1 MIREHLVLNW
11 VSHCVEM
18 RNRQYITAKDFFD
31 LCLMFKAYQEKYG
44 HFEKLPLIFVAIPGN
59 RFACRRG
66 SRKSLERFERA
77 SSPRILPASIDLS
90 ALPLLFP
97 PG

>member
-44 HFEKLPLIFVAIPGN
+44 HFEKLPLRYICCYSRKPLRVS
-59 RFACRRG
+59 
-66 SRKSLERFERA
+66 SRKSQV
-77 SSPRILPASIDLS
+77 S
-90 ALPLLFP
+90 
-97 PG
+97 GTV